1 MNKNPK
7 KSDQKV
13 IKPKFEFKS
22 SSKQEI
28 WSSWWFSRP
37 HGVEAVTGLNVA
49 YASKYVF
56 HPNTGYL
63 IPQPN
68 PGRVI
73 DPERNDLWFMYC
85 WQDQESRKHYSP
97 TLWKKDP
104 KLRKYV
110 SPHTKLHRK
119 FASIPFDPDAMIEF
133 INHFGFLGSHG
144 VYASNERYSLIYA
157 ESYEDW
163 CVQIHL
169 VWLLVKWWDLLQ
181 KRSESSR
188 RELAKWFD
196 VSGNSGNVLQESI
209 KLLEIP
215 DHLEFRL
222 ESEKTTSNLITE
234 APGLKMKSISVPYAT
249 ALDPRKRLT
258 KFTESW
264 VDENG
269 FSVRGKG
276 ETKGARL
283 QIYEEAQD
291 SPDIFEVASIVIGEW
306 VNRVLSDTTRVAIHL
321 ERSGSPVPSY
331 HLIAENLLGAIYHSL
346 CQEILGK
353 RDSKRVCLQCRSAF
367 TPGRIDQKYCS
378 SRCRQV
384 SAHRRSRKRSKV
396 AANPLTAK
404 STAKPTPGQ
413 QKSPSQGAF

>member
-1 MNKNPK
+1 MAVNPK

-13 IKPKFEFKS
+13 IKPKFQFKS

-37 HGVEAVTGLNVA
+37 HGVEAVTGLKVWH
-49 YASKYVF
+49 ASKYVF

-68 PGRVI
+68 RDRVI
-73 DPERNDLWFMYC
+73 CTEREDLWFMDC
-85 WQDQESRKHYSP
+85 AQDQESWKPYSP
-97 TLWKKDP
+97 TLWKKHP
-104 KLRKYV
+104 ELRRYV

-119 FASIPFDPDAMIEF
+119 FASLPFDPTALIEF

-144 VYASNERYSLIYA
+144 VYASNQKYSLIYA

-163 CVQIHL
+163 CIQIHL
-169 VWLLVKWWDLLQ
+169 VRLLMQWWDLVQ

-188 RELAKWFD
+188 RGLAKWFD

-215 DHLEFRL
+215 DHLAFKL
-222 ESEKTTSNLITE
+222 ESEQTISSLTTE
-234 APGLKMKSISVPYAT
+234 APVLKMKSISMPNAT

-276 ETKGARL
+276 GTEGARL
-283 QIYEEAQD
+283 AIYEEALD

-306 VNRVLSDTTRVAIHL
+306 VNRVLSDNTRVAIQL
-321 ERSGSPVPSY
+321 ERSGRPNPSY
-331 HLIAENLLGAIYHSL
+331 HLIAENLLGAIYQSL
-346 CQEILGK
+346 CQEILDK
-353 RDSKRVCLQCRSAF
+353 RDSKRVCPNCSRAF
-367 TPGRIDQKYCS
+367 DPGRVDQKYCS
-378 SRCRQV
+378 PSCRQT
-384 SAHRRSRKRSKV
+384 SAHRASRKRK
-396 AANPLTAK
+396 K
-404 STAKPTPGQ
+404 ST
-413 QKSPSQGAF
+413 